1 MLAVALMLTL
11 GIGVLGTAGTTRAQG
26 PSASS
31 EASWTES
38 DRGRMD
44 PGGPGL
50 RGSGMRGMGMRGM
63 GMRHRRMDMMRELDL
78 SKDQREKIAAMREK
92 QERSAIRMRADLQTS
107 RLDLRRLMRSEKSDR
122 MAINRQID
130 RLAQL
135 RADMQKARVG
145 MMLDMRGVLT
155 PEQQERARERM
166 GR

>member
-1 MLAVALMLTL
+1 
-11 GIGVLGTAGTTRAQG
+11 
-26 PSASS
+26 
-31 EASWTES
+31 
-38 DRGRMD
+38 
-44 PGGPGL
+44 
-50 RGSGMRGMGMRGM
+50 
-63 GMRHRRMDMMRELDL
+63 MRHRRMDMMRELDL